1 MATATAT
8 RPMSQLVAIDLA
20 LTYTRTEDL
29 VPAVRAHVRNGFT
42 RPRYA
47 TMPGHID
54 TMIARVRHAF
64 DLIDT
69 APNGVC
75 VIADGYV
82 CADCLMMMANGEV
95 ADPDASPGRI
105 EDIAKATAGWCAA
118 EDNTHPS
125 GQGSGMCRTCRTL
138 LYGDRH
144 WAVRLA

>member
-1 MATATAT
+1 MSTTTATA
-8 RPMSQLVAIDLA
+8 PMCRLVAIDLA
-20 LTYTRTEDL
+20 LTYTTTADL
-29 VPAVRAHVRNGFT
+29 VPAVRVFARKGIS

-54 TMIARVRHAF
+54 SMIARVRHAF
-64 DLIDT
+64 DLIET
-69 APNGVC
+69 APHGVC

-82 CADCLMMMANGEV
+82 CTDCMMMMANGEV
-95 ADPDASPGRI
+95 ADPDASPGRV
-105 EDIAKATAGWCAA
+105 EDIATATAGWCAA
-118 EDNTHPS
+118 EDEAHPS